1 MSGHHDGS
9 NGSQAAYEGVDT
21 IVLFEELAC
30 GDALPTTWQP
40 LAAPLDPLEITSM
53 AEQNQRLLLTCTAL
67 EEHAA
72 GEKSEEGSV
81 HGHELARLELKVN
94 LLLEV
99 VGQLVAQQ
107 RPRPPAV
114 PIRFNAVGAAWR
126 AVGPLPRPRER
137 GVLEIHL
144 QRDLVQPL
152 RMLGE
157 IVSVG
162 SDSLVKVRFEPPG
175 DAVADLVE
183 KLAFRRHRR
192 QVAGARH
199 PRRAAG

>member
-1 MSGHHDGS
+1 MTEGV
-9 NGSQAAYEGVDT
+9 YEGVDT
-21 IVLFEELAC
+21 VVLFEELAY
-30 GDALPTTWQP
+30 GDALPTTWQA
-40 LAAPLDPLEITSM
+40 LAAPLDRLEIASM
-53 AEQNQRLLLTCTAL
+53 TEQNLRLLQTCAAL
-67 EEHAA
+67 EEHGA
-72 GEKSEEGSV
+72 GEKSEEGLAY
-81 HGHELARLELKVN
+81 GPDPARLELKLN
-94 LLLEV
+94 LLLEL

-126 AVGPLPRPRER
+126 PAAPPPPPRER

-144 QRDLVQPL
+144 QSDLAQPL

-162 SDSLVKVRFEPPG
+162 SDSVVKARFEHPG

-192 QVAGARH
+192 QVAGARQ
-199 PRRAAG
+199 PRRASG